1 MTRVKILDGRPVASR
16 LLADVSRRAIK
27 LHGRGVTP
35 TLAVVL
41 VGHDSASNVYVGA
54 KQKIARQVGIDFL
67 LYRLNSVRQEEL
79 EQLLITLHL
88 DHSVHGVII
97 QLPIPQGLSLSKA
110 LKFLDK
116 TKDVDALTPD
126 SDYKSPTAS
135 AVVALLQSYNI
146 DYHREK
152 VAVIGRGVLVGQP
165 LERIFVER
173 KAEVNI
179 YDDATKNIAA
189 KVARAKIVISA
200 TGKPGLIDENFL
212 SAGQVVIDVGCA
224 RDPKT
229 NAVVGDVDRAAA
241 RKVVS
246 AITPRLGGV
255 GPVTVALL
263 MQNVILAA
271 EKSSKS

>member
-1 MTRVKILDGRPVASR
+1 MTTAKILDGRPIADR
-16 LLADVSRRAIK
+16 LLVDASRRAKK

-41 VGHDSASNVYVGA
+41 AGDDSASNVYVGA

-67 LYRLNSVRQEEL
+67 LYRFHSVRQDEL

-88 DHSVHGVII
+88 DPSVHGIVI
-97 QLPIPQGLSLSKA
+97 QLPIPRGLSLPES
-110 LKFLDK
+110 LKFIDK

-126 SDYKSPTAS
+126 SEYKSPTAS
-135 AVVALLQSYNI
+135 AVVALLEAYNI
-146 DYHREK
+146 DYRREK
-152 VAVIGRGVLVGQP
+152 VAVIGRGILVGQP
-165 LERIFVER
+165 LARLFTKQ

-189 KVARAKIVISA
+189 KVARVKIVISA
-200 TGKPGLIDENFL
+200 TGKPGLIDEKFL
-212 SAGQVVIDVGCA
+212 RDGQVVIDVGCA

-229 NAVVGDVDRAAA
+229 DAVVGDVDRAAA
-241 RKVVS
+241 EKVVS

-255 GPVTVALL
+255 GPVTIALL
-263 MQNVILAA
+263 MKNVIIAA
-271 EKSSKS
+271 EKQQ